1 MKNFT
6 CHLQHILWPLSA
18 ESFTGMYPVTP
29 AASRNIGRGNG
40 KESDKFEGWDG

>member
-18 ESFTGMYPVTP
+18 EAFTGMYPVTP
-29 AASRNIGRGNG
+29 AASKNIGRSN
-40 KESDKFEGWDG
+40 ESGDKFEGLDG